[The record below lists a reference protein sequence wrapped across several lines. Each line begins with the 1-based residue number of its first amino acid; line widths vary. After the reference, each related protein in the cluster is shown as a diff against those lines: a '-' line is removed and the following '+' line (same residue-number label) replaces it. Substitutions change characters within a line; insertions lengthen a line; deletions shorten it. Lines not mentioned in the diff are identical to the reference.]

1 MRSRART
8 FLLLASFSGALLL
21 AGCDSFD
28 PTDMFDLDAVFG
40 TKKRLPG
47 DRKPVFP
54 EGTPGVPQ
62 GVPLELIRGNQSQTQ
77 PETTQSV
84 PQQAAVQQATEA
96 KPEAKPNKAK
106 PKTAAKPKPVD
117 KPAEPAESA
126 TAAAKPPARPAEP
139 QSVQWPDPPRA
150 QQSQSAGA
158 SGVVWPEPPTY
169 SDRTRPQ

>member
-1 MRSRART
+1 MRSRPRT
-8 FLLLASFSGALLL
+8 FLLLASFAGALLV

-28 PTDMFDLDAVFG
+28 PTDMFDLDSVFG

-62 GVPLELIRGNQSQTQ
+62 GVPPELVRGNQAQAQ

-84 PQQAAVQQATEA
+84 PQHAAVEPAAEP
-96 KPEAKPNKAK
+96 KPEPK
-106 PKTAAKPKPVD
+106 PKSKPKVAAKPKPAD
-117 KPAEPAESA
+117 KPAESA
-126 TAAAKPPARPAEP
+126 TAPALPPTAQQTPRPEPPAAKQTE
-139 QSVQWPDPPRA
+139 
-150 QQSQSAGA
+150 A
-158 SGVVWPEPPTY
+158 SGAWPSKPQPPMAVQWPEPPTY

>member
-1 MRSRART
+1 MRSRTRT
-8 FLLLASFSGALLL
+8 ILLLASFSGALLL

-62 GVPLELIRGNQSQTQ
+62 GVPPELIRGNQSQAQ

-84 PQQAAVQQATEA
+84 PQQAAVQQPAEPEP
-96 KPEAKPNKAK
+96 KPKAK
-106 PKTAAKPKPVD
+106 PKAKPKPAA
-117 KPAEPAESA
+117 KPAEAAEPA
-126 TAAAKPPARPAEP
+126 TASAKPPARPAEP